1 MKHNLGKTL
10 TLLLLFFLV
19 MLKAEDFNY
28 SFHIDKPRPY
38 VKEPVI
44 LTLELNQTNPNIVL
58 LFNFDLEK
66 SKNYT
71 FQRIDSKET
80 DTQET
85 QGLHN
90 AHVTYTYLIYP
101 LTSGEVILS
110 FKLLKKVTSD
120 ESVAYSY
127 SGDRDNV
134 KTLVTTDTPITLP
147 SLKLNARPLP
157 KGTQIVGD
165 FTLDYRIKKYEA
177 KAYEPLPYEVTLKGL
192 GYPPLLT
199 LIPKDV
205 NFTVFQEKPLR
216 TTHSDVYGTHNRVV
230 YPMALSHDKDFLLPE
245 LTLNAFDPKTQRSY
259 SLNIPEQKF
268 NITQVD
274 KSQLVDKKD
283 NPKALSMDWDWLVS
297 LLSYL
302 LVFIAGYLTAMSWK
316 WAKITKAPAA
326 HPLKEKIQNAKNHK
340 ALLQI
345 LMAHDP
351 HRFHV
356 PIKALEDS
364 LYGHGKMNLS
374 KVKKEVIDLL

>member
-10 TLLLLFFLV
+10 TLLVFFFFIV
-19 MLKAEDFNY
+19 LKAEDFNY
-28 SFHIDKPRPY
+28 TFHIDKPQPY

-44 LTLELNQTNPNIVL
+44 LTLELNQTNPNMVL

-66 SKNYT
+66 SKDYT

-80 DTQET
+80 DIHEKS
-85 QGLHN
+85 GLHN
-90 AHVTYTYLIYP
+90 AHVDYTYLIYP
-101 LTSGEVILS
+101 LTSGEVTLN

-147 SLKLNARPLP
+147 SIKLNARTLP

-177 KAYEPLPYEVTLKGL
+177 KAYEPLPFEVSLKGL
-192 GYPPLLT
+192 GYPPLIT

-205 NFTVFQEKPLR
+205 NFTVFQEKPLH
-216 TTHSDVYGTHNRVV
+216 TVNSSLLGTQNKVV
-230 YPMALSHDKDFLLPE
+230 YPMALSHDKDFLFPE
-245 LTLNAFDPKTQRSY
+245 LTINAFNPKTENAY
-259 SLNIPEQKF
+259 TLTIPEQKF

-274 KSQLVDKKD
+274 KSRLVDKID
-283 NPKALSMDWDWLVS
+283 NPKSLSIDWGWLVS
-297 LLSYL
+297 LLTYL
-302 LVFIAGYLTAMSWK
+302 LVFIAGYLTSMSWK
-316 WAKITKAPAA
+316 WAKKTKVQAE
-326 HPLKEKIQNAKNHK
+326 HPLKEKIKNAKDHK

-356 PIKALEDS
+356 FIKALEDS

-374 KVKKEVIDLL
+374 KVKQEVIDLL